1 MLTNNFY
8 TTVKDE
14 MSRINST
21 LINTLGNPVVNLVT
35 SYWYIHN
42 NFNTG
47 NYCWQIQLGN
57 GLTPASIDDYVIESP
72 ITDLTLLAGAATNS
86 NSNKIL
92 KAINAI
98 YQNNTNENITV
109 TEVCLVGYYQSDVG
123 SFLFNRE
130 VLKEPIIIAPGEAH
144 GFTCILSTD
153 NL

>member
-14 MSRINST
+14 MSRTNST
-21 LINTLGNPVVNLVT
+21 LINTLGNTITNVVT
-35 SYWYIHN
+35 SYWYTTN

-57 GLTPASIDDYVIESP
+57 GLTPASINDYAIESP
-72 ITDLTLLAGAATNS
+72 ITDLTLLAGAATS
-86 NSNKIL
+86 SDSNKIL
-92 KAINAI
+92 KAINAT

-109 TEVCLVGYYQSDVG
+109 TEVCLVGYFNSDIG

-130 VLKEPIIIAPGEAH
+130 VLKEPVIIAPGKVH
-144 GFTCILSTD
+144 SFTCILSTD